1 MNERLVYT
9 DHDGTLT
16 DSQREMGEYSG
27 IVAEFNAEKLG
38 LTFPQSEELLNSAK
52 AKILQN
58 PGEYGW
64 KWGKDQLIIAAATS
78 DHYIFNQ
85 TATEVLLTTLSESDP
100 VMRRKISELGGN
112 EKYVDDLFAGCAPK
126 LGIFYRPEA
135 REFLVE
141 LSKIRSPE
149 QWAVVT
155 NAPSDKALK
164 KLAALNLGFEPRVVG
179 SAKKHEVNREWVG
192 LLPKGPYCGFEGYPK
207 RGIEL
212 QRQSFYNVL
221 EKEAGEGIKNMIFID
236 DVAEFI
242 VWIDFLSENN
252 PDWSNAKTILLLT
265 PMTPEWEKNRYS
277 GEHKN
282 RFGSTNLM
290 DILGWISKQPPLT

>member
-1 MNERLVYT
+1 MNERLVFT

-16 DSQREMGEYSG
+16 DSQKEMGEYSELV
-27 IVAEFNAEKLG
+27 IEFNAEKLG

-52 AKILQN
+52 DKILLN

-64 KWGKDQLIIAAATS
+64 RRGKDQLIIAAATS

-100 VMRRKISELGGN
+100 VMKRKILELGGN
-112 EKYVDDLFAGCAPK
+112 EKYIDNLFASCVPK

-135 REFLVE
+135 REFLIE
-141 LSKIRSPE
+141 LSKIRSVE
-149 QWAVVT
+149 GWAIVT
-155 NAPSDKALK
+155 NAPADKALK
-164 KLAALNLGFEPRVVG
+164 KIATLNLGFEPRVVG

-192 LLPKGPYCGFEGYPK
+192 LLPKGPYLGFEDYPK

-221 EKEAGEGIKNMIFID
+221 EKEAGEGIKNMIIID

-242 VWIDFLSENN
+242 AWIDFLSENN
-252 PDWSNAKTILLLT
+252 PDWSNAKTVLLLT
-265 PMTPEWEKNRYS
+265 PMTPEWERNRYS

-282 RFGSTNLM
+282 RFTSVNLM
-290 DILGWISKQPPLT
+290 EILDWISKQ